1 MLTTVHKNFVK
12 QIDFFNALTEDQFQD
27 TWSKAHLFKLNKED
41 LLFSQGDSVKCF
53 YLVFSGLVKLSRFSA
68 DGQEKVIEV
77 VKPGETF
84 AEAMMFLERPDV
96 LVTASAL
103 NEAVIISFESA
114 AFLRTLKNSPDT
126 CLAMLGN
133 MSLRIRGLIQEIDH
147 LSVQTGRQRLSSY
160 LLNLA
165 GDNDHLQLSIPKSV
179 LASRLSIRP
188 ETFSRI
194 IKQLRSSET
203 IQVDGID
210 IKILDREQ
218 LEEFALV

>member
-12 QIDFFNALTEDQFQD
+12 EIHFFNVLTDEQFQD
-27 TWSKAHLFKLNKED
+27 IWSKAHLFKLDKED

-53 YLVFSGLVKLSRFSA
+53 YVVFSGLVKLSRFSL

-103 NEAVIISFESA
+103 NETEIISFESA
-114 AFLRTLKNSPDT
+114 AFLRTLKNSSDT
-126 CLAMLGN
+126 CLAMLGT
-133 MSLRIRGLIQEIDH
+133 MSQRIRGLVQEIDH

-160 LLNLA
+160 LLELA
-165 GDNDHLQLSIPKSV
+165 GDNDHFQLSIPKSV

-194 IKQLRSSET
+194 IKQLRSTET
-203 IQVDGID
+203 IHVDGVE
-210 IKILDREQ
+210 IKIVDREQ

>member
-1 MLTTVHKNFVK
+1 MLTSVHKNFVK
-12 QIDFFNALTEDQFQD
+12 KIHFFNVLTDEQFQD
-27 TWSKAHLFKLNKED
+27 TWSKAHLIKLNKED

-53 YLVFSGLVKLSRFSA
+53 YLVFNGLIKLSRFSA

-84 AEAMMFLERPDV
+84 AEAMMFLELPDV

-103 NEAVIISFESA
+103 NEAEVISFESA
-114 AFLRTLKNSPDT
+114 SFLRTLKNSPDI
-126 CLAMLGN
+126 CLAMLGA
-133 MSLRIRGLIQEIDH
+133 MSQRIRGLIQEIDH

-165 GDNDHLQLSIPKSV
+165 GDSDHLQLSIPKSV

-194 IKQLRSSET
+194 IKQLRSTET
-203 IQVDGID
+203 IQVDGIE
-210 IKILDREQ
+210 IKIMDREQ